1 MVFQFSSGSIRV
13 TDMERSTAFYR
24 EVLGLTETACR
35 RSADG
40 STAAALLTERD
51 AGDRLEL
58 CWQRDGCTPY
68 DLGESEGRL
77 AVSTD
82 DYEGARALHRRM
94 NCICYEDPRGSYYI
108 SDPDGYWLEIL
119 PRPA

>member
-1 MVFQFSSGSIRV
+1 MRGVGGGRGGAGLGA
-13 TDMERSTAFYR
+13 DRRGGAGGGAAPAGAAGPAAER
-24 EVLGLTETACR
+24 
-35 RSADG
+35 
-40 STAAALLTERD
+40 AAALLTERD

-68 DLGESEGRL
+68 DLCESEGRL